1 MKLLG
6 ALILFL
12 LAFGLALSARPD
24 RSRDS
29 HYVDHIRRSGW

>member
-12 LAFGLALSARPD
+12 LAFGLAMSATDEQP
-24 RSRDS
+24 RDS